1 MAEKRVIEL
10 EIQDNSKTLKQQY
23 KEAVVELQRVA
34 EAYGETSQQAA
45 EAAKRAA
52 SLKDRI
58 EDTNDAIKAFKGE
71 GAFNALG
78 KSVSSVAS
86 GFSAVEGAMGLVGVE
101 SEKLQETMLR
111 VQSAMALA
119 QGLEGLEDAG
129 RAFKQLKTVV
139 VSAITS
145 ITTAKTAENVATET
159 GVVVENQSLLT
170 KGKNLVLTGLQTVA
184 TTILTG
190 AQYAYNLAVSLNPIG
205 LMVAAAVAL
214 VAVGYKLVS
223 MFQEA
228 EAETNQYNE
237 SIKKSTEELKK
248 QNAELAK
255 SKTRLE
261 ESNKFQLD
269 YAKASGK
276 SAEELRKLAIKHA
289 EEELALARKN
299 KEIAK
304 STYLREKDILS
315 SMKANDADDEVI
327 KKQTELVT
335 KAGESAKQMREI
347 AQDEYKELVDLK
359 KQQRIEIKQ
368 EQTDSLKDEKE
379 NNKSLIDAQKEKL
392 KEELDQIKEFI
403 KQAKAETAERLRTDQ
418 ENEEFAVNEKF
429 NAQIKLAKKHGKDTT
444 ALETEQANQINE
456 IRLKYQTEEYAKAEE
471 LRQKELAA
479 IKEANRLKAEAEEQ
493 FQAQIEAI
501 DEANFQ
507 AGLQKSMTEDEYA
520 LELVRQKYFALE
532 EAAKGNAEQLAI
544 IEAAKALEIE
554 AIDKK
559 SKDKQVLAENELRQ
573 KRLQLAG
580 QAFTA
585 IGDIIGSFTAKND
598 KDARKQFEIQKAF
611 NLAAAVTNTAMA
623 VTGALTAGGNPIK
636 LATGTQFVEAGIAGA
651 VGAANIIKIASS
663 RFGGGGG
670 GGGGSAPSPAAGASV
685 MSPNFS
691 VIGSSGVNQL
701 AQLQQQPVQAFVVS
715 GEVTSQQALD
725 RNRVQNATL

>member
-45 EAAKRAA
+45 EAARKAA
-52 SLKDRI
+52 GLKDQI
-58 EDTNDAIKAFKGE
+58 EDTNDLLSTYKGE
-71 GAFNALG
+71 GTFIAMG
-78 KSVSSVAS
+78 KAMTAVAS
-86 GFSAVEGAMGLVGVE
+86 GFSAIEGGLGLVGVE

-129 RAFKQLKTVV
+129 RAFSVLQGKVGNMVTKAVTGFKAMTGASKAFLLTGIGLLIAAVGLLIANMDKLQDVFSTTLGKAKEFEKTTSEQAETARRAVENFAEYERTLKRLGYTEDEINTKRKKRFKEAIERTKAEIEASKKVYEEQLKNLKTVNTFDKLGLN
-139 VSAITS
+139 ATGRMLFGDEE
-145 ITTAKTAENVATET
+145 TAKDQRKKVSELRDQLAK
-159 GVVVENQSLLT
+159 L
-170 KGKNLVLTGLQTVA
+170 KNDE
-184 TTILTG
+184 
-190 AQYAYNLAVSLNPIG
+190 
-205 LMVAAAVAL
+205 
-214 VAVGYKLVS
+214 
-223 MFQEA
+223 FQFE
-228 EAETNQYNE
+228 ED
-237 SIKKSTEELKK
+237 IKAKKK
-248 QNAELAK
+248 QA
-255 SKTRLE
+255 
-261 ESNKFQLD
+261 
-269 YAKASGK
+269 
-276 SAEELRKLAIKHA
+276 A
-289 EEELALARKN
+289 EEEKQRQQELIDKEKEKRKAIQDRINDELAQIKENNRLALA
-299 KEIAK
+299 
-304 STYLREKDILS
+304 
-315 SMKANDADDEVI
+315 
-327 KKQTELVT
+327 
-335 KAGESAKQMREI
+335 
-347 AQDEYKELVDLK
+347 
-359 KQQRIEIKQ
+359 
-368 EQTDSLKDEKE
+368 E
-379 NNKSLIDAQKEKL
+379 N
-392 KEELDQIKEFI
+392 
-403 KQAKAETAERLRTDQ
+403 QARLRTEQ
-418 ENEEFAVNEKF
+418 EQAEFEVNEKY
-429 NAQIKLAKKHGKDTT
+429 NAQIALAKKYKKDTT
-444 ALETEQANQINE
+444 QLELAQANEINE
-456 IRLKYQTEEYAKAEE
+456 IRLKYQEEEYAKAEE

-559 SKDKQVLAENELRQ
+559 SKDKQVAAENELRQ

>member
-10 EIQDNSKTLKQQY
+10 EIQDNSKSLKAQY
-23 KEAVVELQRVA
+23 KEAVQELQKVSA
-34 EAYGETSQQAA
+34 QYGETSAQ
-45 EAAKRAA
+45 
-52 SLKDRI
+52 
-58 EDTNDAIKAFKGE
+58 AIKAAKAAADLKDQIGFSKDLVDSFNPD
-71 GAFNALG
+71 AKFNALS
-78 KSVSSVAS
+78 KSVGGVLD
-86 GFSAVEGAMGLVGVE
+86 GFQAVEGAMGLVGVE
-101 SEKLQETMLR
+101 SEALQETMLR
-111 VQSAMALA
+111 VQSAMALSQGV
-119 QGLEGLEDAG
+119 QGLMEAKDS
-129 RAFKQLKTVV
+129 FKQLKAVV

-145 ITTAKTAENVATET
+145 ITAAKTAENVATEA
-159 GVVVENQSLLT
+159 GVIVENQSLLA
-170 KGKNLVLTGLQTVA
+170 KGKNLILTGLQTVA
-184 TTILTG
+184 TTVLTA
-190 AQYAYNLAVSLNPIG
+190 AQYAYNLAISLNPIG
-205 LMVAAAVAL
+205 LMVAAAIAL
-214 VAVGYKLVS
+214 VSVGYKLVS

-228 EAETNQYNE
+228 EAETNNYNK

-335 KAGESAKQMREI
+335 KAGDSAKQMREI

-368 EQTDSLKDEKE
+368 EQTDSLKDQKE

-392 KEELDQIKEFI
+392 NDELDQIKEFI
-403 KQAKAETAERLRTDQ
+403 KQAKAETAERLRTEQ
-418 ENEEFAVNEKF
+418 ENEELAVNEKF
-429 NAQIKLAKKHGKDTT
+429 NTQIKLAKKHGKDTT
-444 ALETEQANQINE
+444 ALEIEQANQLNE
-456 IRLKYQTEEYAKAEE
+456 IRLKYQAQEYAKAEE
-471 LRQKELAA
+471 LRQKELDA
-479 IKEANRLKAEAEEQ
+479 IKESNRLKLEAEQEL
-493 FQAQIEAI
+493 QAQIEAI

-559 SKDKQVLAENELRQ
+559 SKDKQVAAENELRQ

-585 IGDIIGSFTAKND
+585 IGDIIGAFTAKND

-636 LATGTQFVEAGIAGA
+636 LATGMQFVEAGIAAATGA
-651 VGAANIIKIASS
+651 VNIAKIASS

-670 GGGGSAPSPAAGASV
+670 GSTPSAAGGGV
-685 MSPNFS
+685 MSPNFN
-691 VIGSSGVNQL
+691 VIGGSGVNQL
-701 AQLQQQPVQAFVVS
+701 AQIQQQPTRAYVVS
-715 GEVTSQQALD
+715 GDVANGLSLE
-725 RNRVQNATL
+725 RNRLQNATL